1 MKWLYVGIVSLGV
14 FMVVLGTTSVNVALP
29 RMIAPLHTDL
39 FGVEWVSISYLVATA
54 ITMLGFNTISTIY
67 GFKRV
72 YIVGLLFYTF
82 GSILAGQSHSL
93 MEMIIFRSAQ
103 GIGEGL
109 VIPSGQAI
117 IQMSFPKEER
127 GRAMGIYAL
136 GMSFAPGLGPTIG
149 GYLVEY
155 ISWRSIFYIN
165 VPISIVLLAVGVPF
179 LPPYKTESRKN
190 VFNLYSFL
198 ALSVFSVSIVIL
210 LSRGEK
216 WGWFSNLKSIY
227 FLVISV
233 LAFLVFLL
241 LETIFDNKLIGLEVF
256 KNLEFTFA
264 ISIFVLVQGLTFFQ
278 TVYTIP
284 IYFERVRNLGTFDTG
299 LHIFPYAIGIGV
311 FSIIGGRLADKI
323 NPAILIFASESII
336 FITLFFFLS
345 NIDYYTPRSHITMY
359 LFLVGVGMGLFFAPI
374 LKIAFNS
381 VKQELMGLSTAI
393 YGYMRLIGASL
404 GTSIATNIITKYT
417 AKNFDYI
424 NDSRTFNSLSFRLF
438 EEKFQNK
445 EIAKSIVYKFQSLI
459 SESYAITGVFRFSF
473 YATVFSM
480 FVTILLFLYIENRN
494 KSQKHGIKN

>member
-1 MKWLYVGIVSLGV
+1 MKWLYVGIVALGV
-14 FMVVLGTTSVNVALP
+14 FMVVLGTTSVNVAMP

-39 FGVEWVSISYLVATA
+39 FGIEWVSISYLVATA
-54 ITMLGFNTISTIY
+54 ITMLGFNTISSIY

-72 YIVGLLFYTF
+72 YIIGLLFYTI

-165 VPISIVLLAVGVPF
+165 VPISILLLALGVPF
-179 LPPYKTESRKN
+179 LPSYKVESKKN
-190 VFNLYSFL
+190 VFNFWSFL
-198 ALSVFSVSIVIL
+198 TISIFSVSTVIL

-216 WGWFSNLKSIY
+216 WGWFSNVKSIY
-227 FLVISV
+227 FLSISA
-233 LAFLVFLL
+233 LSFLIFLL

-264 ISIFVLVQGLTFFQ
+264 ITIFVLVQGLTFFQ

-284 IYFERVRNLGTFDTG
+284 IYFERVRDLGTFDTG

-311 FSIIGGRLADKI
+311 FSLIGGRLSDKL
-323 NPAILIFASESII
+323 NPAILIFCSEFII
-336 FITLFFFLS
+336 MIVLFFFLP
-345 NIDYYTPRSHITMY
+345 NIDYYTPRYKITFY

-404 GTSIATNIITKYT
+404 GTSIATNIITTYS

-424 NDSRTFNSLSFRLF
+424 NDSRAFNDIGFKLF
-438 EEKFQNK
+438 EKRFQNTM
-445 EIAKSIVYKFQSLI
+445 IAKAVLYKFQMLI
-459 SESYAITGVFRFSF
+459 SESYAVTDVFRFSF
-473 YATVFSM
+473 YATLISM
-480 FVTILLFLYIENRN
+480 IITFLLFIYIE
-494 KSQKHGIKN
+494 KSK